1 MVTEGDSSH
10 HHWIRYKTKCLST
23 SDLRCLPICRLI
35 FFLSVFPLDVHNL
48 ELLSLPIS
56 YCVASSLNS
65 CHTPPKVGFA
75 AFKQWIPKYRIW
87 HGSWT
92 KLWAMLQQ
100 LTLLQWQFLWKNGL
114 STCRQIPRITHSW
127 HSIIKLLG
135 LEKTSKTIQP
145 NHRSITTIPTK
156 PCPSST
162 LFLDTSREI
171 AGCISPAAPN
181 ATKSALIT
189 PTLSSITSST
199 LAPRGSAEEGSLL
212 EQHRAGLSSP
222 WKWNR
227 GSLRLSITH
236 LFRAVAFLPGQQ
248 SVRIYFLV
256 SKRYKPP
263 LSCNPDP
270 VDCDWWLC

>member
-100 LTLLQWQFLWKNGL
+100 LTLLQCQFLWKNGL

-127 HSIIKLLG
+127 HSIIELLG

-145 NHRSITTIPTK
+145 NHRSITTHTHQTMSLIYPFLGHLQGNSWLYF
-156 PCPSST
+156 PSST
-162 LFLDTSREI
+162 ECHQICTYYPHSVFHYILNSCTKRQCRRRF
-171 AGCISPAAPN
+171 SPRAAQGW
-181 ATKSALIT
+181 LV
-189 PTLSSITSST
+189 LS
-199 LAPRGSAEEGSLL
+199 L
-212 EQHRAGLSSP
+212 EV
-222 WKWNR
+222 K
-227 GSLRLSITH
+227 
-236 LFRAVAFLPGQQ
+236 
-248 SVRIYFLV
+248 
-256 SKRYKPP
+256 
-263 LSCNPDP
+263 
-270 VDCDWWLC
+270 